1 MAKDLNGAW
10 LALGVAGAV
19 AAAGVALGL
28 SGSRALS
35 GVDDLRRMTG
45 KKPWSEMTQEERE
58 REERDF
64 QRFKQESRD
73 EISRGRKKM
82 EREPD
87 WHTAWHDTS
96 GELGQPADRA
106 TYDEDGFRIDSRE
119 AARKRREADREADR
133 DELEAKAL
141 RSRRRGPLPEGSMAR
156 DGGPKTFVP
165 VTMLGR
171 GGAAEYAKNA
181 RGTLIYRFWEIS
193 NDPWKLV
200 AT

>member
-1 MAKDLNGAW
+1 MGDVMAKDLNGAW

-19 AAAGVALGL
+19 AAAGVAMRL

-58 REERDF
+58 REERGF

-106 TYDEDGFRIDSRE
+106 TYDEDGFRIDS
-119 AARKRREADREADR
+119 
-133 DELEAKAL
+133 
-141 RSRRRGPLPEGSMAR
+141 P
-156 DGGPKTFVP
+156 
-165 VTMLGR
+165 LGR
-171 GGAAEYAKNA
+171 DMGNEMSRTRRHN
-181 RGTLIYRFWEIS
+181 RS
-193 NDPWKLV
+193 M
-200 AT
+200 